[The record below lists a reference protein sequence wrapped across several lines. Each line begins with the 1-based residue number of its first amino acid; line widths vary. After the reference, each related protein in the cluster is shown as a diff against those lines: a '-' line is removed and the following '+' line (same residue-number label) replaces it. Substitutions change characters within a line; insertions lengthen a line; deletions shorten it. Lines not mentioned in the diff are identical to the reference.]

1 MVKVSGISLYNLD
14 LQYCLDVNF
23 IFCSVGHDPTFEINS
38 SQILV
43 SSCKE
48 IFVMHVVT
56 NVD

>member
-1 MVKVSGISLYNLD
+1 MVSGISLYNLD

-23 IFCSVGHDPTFEINS
+23 LFCSVGHDPTFEINS

-56 NVD
+56 NDD